1 MSEWKTVPGEPVATV
16 TLNESM
22 GAEFKFN
29 RPHTLL
35 PGEVLYVYTAPQPK
49 QDPDRAFLERTLA
62 AMEGVID
69 VADRK
74 TDEFDAL
81 RSCVID
87 LTLMLHSDAPQPQRT
102 LTVEALRQDFERQY
116 KGHIG
121 TTRMESGR
129 YLSPSIDDAWK
140 AYAKQFIQP
149 QREWVG
155 LTETDLANCDTDEYE
170 TARRWERLLRE
181 KNGGEA

>member
-1 MSEWKTVPGEPVATV
+1 MSDHEPVATV

-22 GAEFKFN
+22 GAEFKFT

-35 PGEVLYVYTAPQPK
+35 PGQVLYVYTAPQPK
-49 QDPDRAFLERTLA
+49 QEPVAYGMWDTQLGRTA
-62 AMEGVID
+62 W
-69 VADRK
+69 
-74 TDEFDAL
+74 
-81 RSCVID
+81 
-87 LTLMLHSDAPQPQRT
+87 LMMVRLDKGQDGCTVPLYTAAPQPQAT

-129 YLSPSIDDAWK
+129 YLSPSINDAWK

-149 QREWVG
+149 HQWVG
-155 LTETDLANCDTDEYE
+155 LTETDLANCDTTEYE
-170 TARRWERLLRE
+170 TARHWERVLRE